1 MVIPETASKIQGHI
15 ATASKVF
22 NIDPHKIWT
31 TAIRYIQFLE
41 NGLNATD
48 NINKLFQ
55 KVFNFRP
62 ESDDINEWLTDLKT
76 KFSLPQI
83 QTYTEIINESKQ
95 NAMYGRHV
103 LNPLDL
109 EGKTTL
115 SAIAPGASIASTST
129 ST

>member
-1 MVIPETASKIQGHI
+1 MIDQYLSTYVEKTKDGDSRNSFKKIQGHI

-55 KVFNFRP
+55 NYLILV
-62 ESDDINEWLTDLKT
+62 
-76 KFSLPQI
+76 
-83 QTYTEIINESKQ
+83 Q
-95 NAMYGRHV
+95 NA
-103 LNPLDL
+103 
-109 EGKTTL
+109 
-115 SAIAPGASIASTST
+115 
-129 ST
+129 